1 MVFDKKK
8 LLKIQNIFVS
18 PVANMQKFVRLCSN
32 MTRHIT
38 KRQEQIYRLRHHNFA
53 GLTTKQVAAV
63 LDIHP
68 KNVSCQMYAMQKVAP
83 QLFPILTR
91 RQADVYHMFVNVGL
105 KQKVIART
113 LGISKNCVGVLIH
126 RLRNKSMFVPRRRRH
141 VLYMPRAH
149 NYQIRQK
156 F

>member
-1 MVFDKKK
+1 M
-8 LLKIQNIFVS
+8 N
-18 PVANMQKFVRLCSN
+18 
-32 MTRHIT
+32 RHIT
-38 KRQEQIYRLRHHNFA
+38 HRQEQIYRLRHHDFA
-53 GLTTKQVAAV
+53 GLTTKQVAAM
-63 LDIHP
+63 LGITTH
-68 KNVSCQMYAMQKVAP
+68 NVARHMWETQKVAP

-113 LGISKNCVGVLIH
+113 LGISKNCVGVLVH
-126 RLRNKSMFVPRRRRH
+126 RMKHKGMFVPRRRRH

-149 NYQIRQK
+149 DHQIKQK